1 MSSVMAEDVKMDGG
15 SPSSETADWVCVCA
29 ADEIWPNIG
38 VCALLKQRQIAVFRL
53 QDTDGS
59 DQFYAIDNYDPQ
71 SDANVL
77 SRGLTGS
84 LGGRVVVASPIYK
97 QHYDLLTGEC
107 LEDASQPIRAYP
119 VRVED
124 GQIWVAV

>member
-1 MSSVMAEDVKMDGG
+1 MDGG
-15 SPSSETADWVCVCA
+15 SSSSATADWIRVCA
-29 ADEIWPNIG
+29 AEEIWPNIG
-38 VCALLKQRQIAVFRL
+38 VCALLGDRQIAVFRL
-53 QDTDGS
+53 QDADGS
-59 DQFYAIDNYDPQ
+59 DQYFAIDNYDPQ

-84 LGGRVVVASPIYK
+84 LGGRLVVASPIYK
-97 QHYDLLTGEC
+97 QHYDLVTGEC
-107 LEDASQPIRAYP
+107 LEDAATPVRAYA